1 MIEYNHYV
9 RVIVPEPLSSQK
21 VREFFFAVKDS
32 LESTT
37 VDPKDDVIVIYNS
50 PEEDDAIH
58 RYDVPLSGDL
68 SAEEGDTL
76 ARSLAHM
83 LDTDWELEAST
94 SLEESAQYI
103 QETVIYSE

>member
-9 RVIVPEPLSSQK
+9 RIIVPEPLDSAT

-32 LESTT
+32 LVDAT

-50 PEEDDAIH
+50 PEEDDTIH
-58 RYDVPLSGDL
+58 RYDVPLTADMT
-68 SAEEGDTL
+68 AQEGD
-76 ARSLAHM
+76 SLAHA
-83 LDTDWELEAST
+83 LVNIIDTDWELEAST
-94 SLEESAQYI
+94 SLEESTQYI